1 MSERITVRPPSPESN
16 TPIGDSPPTTM
27 RFVGYCVVLTATL
40 MALGAAT
47 LHAGWNFA
55 VKRNTD
61 SGLALW
67 GQFFIAMFV
76 AAAALVAWWII
87 DDVPDFAWQYTLL
100 SGITHL
106 PYSILLV
113 RAYNTGDFS
122 VSYPI
127 ARGGGAIGAA
137 ILGVVLLDDVLSMLT
152 VAGIA
157 LAGAGFF
164 LLSRGSL
171 RQIRFALSTAV
182 IIGIYTAIDA
192 TGVRE
197 SADPVAYALSIFV
210 TTGITVSVWT
220 FATRRGAAIA
230 ALRQEWKPFGLAAIG
245 TLASYCLTLL
255 AMRLAPIGYVAV
267 LRESGVLIA
276 AFIGWKLLG
285 EDDHRRRIG
294 GAVVVL
300 IGLVALV
307 AGG

>member
-1 MSERITVRPPSPESN
+1 
-16 TPIGDSPPTTM
+16 M

-47 LHAGWNFA
+47 LHASWNFA

-76 AAAALVAWWII
+76 AAGALVAWWII
-87 DDVPDFAWQYTLL
+87 DDRPDFAWQYTLL

-137 ILGVVLLDDVLSMLT
+137 VLGVVLLDDVLSMLT
-152 VAGIA
+152 IAGIA
-157 LAGAGFF
+157 LAGVGFF

-171 RQIRFALSTAV
+171 RQMRFAISTAA
-182 IIGIYTAIDA
+182 IIGVYTAIDA

-197 SADPVAYALSIFV
+197 SADPAAYALSIFV

-230 ALRQEWKPFGLAAIG
+230 ALRQQWKPFSFAAIG

-255 AMRLAPIGYVAV
+255 AMRLAPVGYVAV
-267 LRESGVLIA
+267 LRESSVLIA
-276 AFIGWKLLG
+276 AVIGWKLLG
-285 EDDHRRRIG
+285 EQDHRRRIG
-294 GAVVVL
+294 GTIVVL
-300 IGLVALV
+300 VGLIALV